1 MREGSPILPASRA
14 PDSPASS
21 SLSLQR
27 ELREAASGAQRVS
40 SAASLLPS
48 LASLFPGS
56 ISYLVPCRILQRT
69 HASARKEG
77 HILLPSDP
85 AGSRRWDFLGH
96 PLLGSH
102 PFPSPLCPQKR
113 QLSLGHLHDS
123 WLGARAARVYI
134 IFHKYTSDVSCGVRR
149 AAVRGPVKAC
159 YKRKRHLRAEWEETA
174 TRACILAW
182 ETPRAEEPGGLYS
195 PWGCKGVGPTLAT
208 KQTKLMKTASFSP
221 FLPRTGK
228 SEKVQALKKIIFGCA
243 SSVLL
248 HTDFLQ

>member
-14 PDSPASS
+14 PDSPAGS

-27 ELREAASGAQRVS
+27 EFRAASLWAPEAGAQRVS
-40 SAASLLPS
+40 SAASRLPS

-56 ISYLVPCRILQRT
+56 ISSLVPCRILQRT
-69 HASARKEG
+69 HASA
-77 HILLPSDP
+77 DP
-85 AGSRRWDFLGH
+85 AGSRGWNFLGH

-113 QLSLGHLHDS
+113 PLSLAHLHDS

-134 IFHKYTSDVSCGVRR
+134 IFHKYTSNVSCGVRR

-159 YKRKRHLRAEWEETA
+159 YKRKRHLRAEWEENLRKETA

-182 ETPRAEEPGGLYS
+182 EIPRAEEPVGLQ
-195 PWGCKGVGPTLAT
+195 PLGL
-208 KQTKLMKTASFSP
+208 Q
-221 FLPRTGK
+221 K
-228 SEKVQALKKIIFGCA
+228 SWTQL
-243 SSVLL
+243 SN
-248 HTDFLQ
+248 